1 MSQEK
6 TWKQNLKPVNK
17 DQKPEEKSEKKEEK
31 GELKKTEVKNV
42 SSKHGVHTYSDVE
55 LNAFTQYINE
65 NLSQDKDLTGTVPLK
80 VGEDLFTAVGEGIL
94 LNKLIN
100 VAKPGTVDERVINKL
115 SEKKKKLNAYEII
128 ENHNLSIQSA
138 AGIGCSTVNIGNKDI
153 TEGNTTIILGLVWQ
167 IIKIGMLSDLS
178 LKEHPEL
185 IVLLNEGETV
195 QELLKKNP
203 EELLRR
209 WFNYQLKKAGSNRQV
224 KGFGQDIADSECY
237 TLVLN
242 TITQGKCGK
251 NPLNETDTTK
261 RAAAMLQEADKAG
274 LKKFVTPETIVTPNQ
289 KLNLLFVANMF
300 NNYPNLDPVDK
311 DKYADMLDFD
321 EEGTREERSFR
332 FWIQSMGID
341 CNNLVDDVQRDGL
354 VLLKVED
361 KVQPNLVEWKKVNNS
376 IVEGSKASYQILEN
390 EQKVVKYAK
399 DMNLSVVNLSGDDL
413 AKGNKKM
420 ILALTWQLMRKNL
433 INVLKSLGEDGKEIS
448 ENDIITWANE
458 KVKHKGL
465 KIDSFKDKSIGTGV
479 FLCALCA
486 AIKESAVNPDFITL
500 GESKEDAQKNAKYAI
515 SVARKLN
522 APVFLLWEDVVEVK
536 PKMITTFVG
545 SLMYVD
551 AQINGKRPQKIPSTL
566 SSEIKKV
573 KEEKK

>member
-1 MSQEK
+1 MSTEK
-6 TWKQNLKPVNK
+6 TLNSVPSWKQNLKPVNK
-17 DQKPEEKSEKKEEK
+17 DEPKKEETK
-31 GELKKTEVKNV
+31 KEDPKELKKTEVKNV
-42 SSKHGVHTYSDVE
+42 SSKTGVHSYSDAE

-65 NLSQDKDLTGTVPLK
+65 NLNKDKDLQGTVPLK
-80 VGEDLFTAVGEGIL
+80 VGEDLFTAVGDGVL

-100 VAKPGTVDERVINKL
+100 VAKPGTVDERVINKI

-138 AGIGCSTVNIGNKDI
+138 AGIGCSTVNIGNKDLS
-153 TEGNTTIILGLVWQ
+153 EGNTTIILGLVWQ
-167 IIKIGMLSDLS
+167 IIKIGMLADLS
-178 LKEHPEL
+178 LKDHPEL
-185 IVLLNEGETV
+185 IVLMNEGETV
-195 QELLKKNP
+195 QDMLKKNP

-209 WFNYQLKKAGSNRQV
+209 WFNYQLKKAGSSRQI

-251 NPLNETDTTK
+251 NPLNESDSLK
-261 RAAAMLQEADKAG
+261 RAGEMLKEADKAG

-300 NNYPNLDPVDK
+300 NNFPNLDPVDK

-341 CNNLVDDVQRDGL
+341 CNNLVDDVQKDGL

-361 KVQPNLVEWKKVNNS
+361 KVQPNLVEWKKVNTT

-399 DMNLSVVNLSGDDL
+399 DMNLSVVNVSGDDL
-413 AKGNKKM
+413 VKGNKKM

-433 INVLKSLGEDGKEIS
+433 VTILKSLGEDGKEVT
-448 ENDIITWANE
+448 ENDIIAWSNE
-458 KVKHKGL
+458 KVKSKGL

-479 FLCALCA
+479 YLCTLCS

-500 GESKEDAQKNAKYAI
+500 GECKEDAEKNAKYAI

-522 APVFLLWEDVVEVK
+522 APVFLLWEDIVEVK

-545 SLMYVD
+545 SLMMVD
-551 AQINGKRPQKIPSTL
+551 RQINGKQK
-566 SSEIKKV
+566 
-573 KEEKK
+573 